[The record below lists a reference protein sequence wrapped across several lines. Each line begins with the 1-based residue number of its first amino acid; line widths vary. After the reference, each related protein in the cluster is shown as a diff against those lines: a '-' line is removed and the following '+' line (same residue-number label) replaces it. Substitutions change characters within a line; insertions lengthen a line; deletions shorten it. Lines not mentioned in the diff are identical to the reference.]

1 MLGFRLDSC
10 LSFLLLGCALPG
22 SLSAQQ
28 PVLNEFLARNDT
40 GLRDED
46 GDRSDWIEIYNPS
59 TSPVNLGGWRLTD
72 DSADL
77 SKWVLPSQTLA
88 PGEYAVIFASNK
100 DRASAGQPLHTN
112 FRLSA
117 GGEYLALVSPAGVI
131 TTQYAPA
138 FPAQTPDIAYGLQ
151 ADLFTFLYLDPPTPG
166 GPNQGGG
173 GALLDPVTFTRE
185 PGFESGPV
193 ALGLE
198 HPDPAV
204 TIRYTLDGRQPTEQ
218 DLAYA
223 GPLPAIETTT
233 LRARAFAAGALPS
246 EITSGTW
253 IFQDLVEGQDLTT
266 ALSRNL
272 PAEWIEQNGLNW
284 DLGGT
289 RPGAWYGLDALVTAP
304 YSAAQVQECLDALP
318 SLSLQMDPDD
328 LFGFMA
334 PSGRVGIYVNST
346 EEGETWE
353 RSCSLEW
360 FDPLT
365 GPEFQVDCGVSI
377 QGGSITGSGLRSQ
390 LSLALKFKAAF
401 GPTKLEYK
409 VFDDSPLER
418 FDYLILDSGSQLSI
432 NAPAGSTS
440 KIHAQET
447 RDEFASDLH
456 ESMGALSPHGRWVHL
471 YLNGLY
477 WGVLHLHERP
487 DERFAAA
494 YGGGDDEEYDWV
506 KRGNVDAGNSNSVGS
521 AAPGLWKEVE
531 SIILGGVAPGQQWNG
546 TEAYQ
551 ALSDRVDLANYADYL
566 LMNWY
571 TGNTDWPQNNWMAT
585 AHARNSA
592 DPADV
597 NPDGRFV
604 FHNWDAETTLYWGG
618 ASTAV
623 NDGFWDRTGIQS
635 TNPANVVFIHTAA
648 LAHPDYRS
656 LLADRAQLHLFT
668 PGGALW
674 VEPGYD
680 VMGTVYDPAS
690 PERNVP
696 ATAYY
701 RVAAEL
707 GPAVLM
713 EYARWGNYFDT
724 PGRFNLTDWVAER
737 DRLLNDF
744 FPIRSRVLVQQLLAA
759 TPQLF
764 PSLPPPTPSRAPGRY
779 RAGTTL
785 NFSSSSNVY
794 YTLDGTDP
802 RGSLGVV
809 GPSAVAATSPFP
821 LNRGTSKIQARAFD
835 GAEWSP
841 LFQGT
846 YCAGALVRINEAQS
860 SNARTIADAAGEFE
874 DWFELRNLTN
884 ASLDLGGFHLS
895 DDASDPAK
903 FTIPEGVTIPAQGHL
918 IFWADDDASQGP
930 THVNFRLSAS
940 GDYLGLF
947 GPAEL
952 SAVRFDST
960 ELPSL
965 QQDHSYARTVDGRG
979 DFMRTA
985 RPTPGRKNRPA
996 DLNPQ

>member
-1 MLGFRLDSC
+1 MLSFRLDS
-10 LSFLLLGCALPG
+10 FFALLLIGSALPG
-22 SLSAQQ
+22 YLSAQQ
-28 PVLNEFLARNDT
+28 PVLNEFLASNDT

-59 TSPVNLGGWRLTD
+59 TSPLNLGGWRLTD
-72 DSADL
+72 EAADL
-77 SKWVLPSQTLA
+77 SKWVLPPQTLA
-88 PGEYAVIFASNK
+88 AGEYAVVFASNK
-100 DRASAGQPLHTN
+100 DRATAGQPLHTN

-117 GGEYLALVSPAGVI
+117 SGEYLALVSPAGVI
-131 TTQYAPA
+131 TTQYSPA
-138 FPAQTPDIAYGLQ
+138 FPAQAPDIAYGLQ
-151 ADLFTFLYLDPPTPG
+151 ADLITFVFLDPPTPG

-173 GALLDPVTFTRE
+173 GALLDPVAFTRD

-193 ALGLE
+193 LLGLE
-198 HPDPAV
+198 HPDPAA
-204 TIRYTLDGRQPTEQ
+204 TIRYTLDGREPTEQ

-223 GPLPAIETTT
+223 GPLSAVETTT
-233 LRARAFAAGALPS
+233 LRARAFATNSLPS
-246 EITSGTW
+246 EVTSGTW
-253 IFQDLVEGQDLTT
+253 IFQDLVEDQDLNA
-266 ALSRNL
+266 ALARSL
-272 PAEWIEQNGLNW
+272 PADWVDQTGLNW
-284 DLGGT
+284 DLGGA

-304 YSAAQVQECLDALP
+304 YSPAQVQQCLDALP

-334 PSGRVGIYVNST
+334 PSGRTGIYANST
-346 EEGETWE
+346 EEGELWE

-377 QGGSITGSGLRSQ
+377 QGGSITGLSLRSQ
-390 LSLALKFKAAF
+390 LSLALKFKASF

-409 VFDDSPLER
+409 VFDDSPLDR
-418 FDYLILDSGSQLSI
+418 FDYLILDCGSQLSI
-432 NAPAGSTS
+432 NAPAGSTT

-456 ESMGALSPHGRWVHL
+456 ENMGALSPHGRWVHL

-521 AAPGLWKEVE
+521 AAPGLWREVE
-531 SIILGGVAPGQQWNG
+531 SIVAGGVAPGQQWSG
-546 TEAYQ
+546 TDAYR
-551 ALSDRVDLANYADYL
+551 ALSDRVDLRNYADYL

-597 NPDGRFV
+597 NPDGRFI
-604 FHNWDAETTLYWGG
+604 FHNWDAETTLFWGG
-618 ASTAV
+618 AATAV
-623 NDGFWDRTGIQS
+623 NDGFWDRTGAES
-635 TNPANVVFIHTAA
+635 TDSANAAFIHTAA

-779 RAGTTL
+779 RAGTAL
-785 NFSSSSNVY
+785 NFSSSANVF
-794 YTLDGTDP
+794 YTLDGADP
-802 RGSLGVV
+802 RGPLGVV
-809 GPSAVAATSPFP
+809 SPSAAAASGPFP
-821 LNRGTSKIQARAFD
+821 LSRGTSRILARAFD
-835 GAEWSP
+835 GTEWSP
-841 LFQGT
+841 LFAGT
-846 YCAGALVRINEAQS
+846 YCAGMRVQINEAQTD
-860 SNARTIADAAGEFE
+860 NNRTITDAAGDYD
-874 DWFELRNLTN
+874 DWFELRNPTDTP
-884 ASLDLGGFHLS
+884 LDLGGFHLT
-895 DDASDPAK
+895 DDPNDPTK
-903 FTIPEGVTIPAQGHL
+903 FEIPAGVTIPARGYL
-918 IFWADDDASQGP
+918 LFWADEDSSQGP
-930 THVNFRLSAS
+930 THVNFRLSAN
-940 GDYLGLF
+940 GEFIGLH
-947 GPAEL
+947 GPDEL
-952 SAVRFDST
+952 SGLTFDSISIPP
-960 ELPSL
+960 LRR
-965 QQDHSYARTVDGRG
+965 DHSFARLINGRG
-979 DFMRTA
+979 GLAPTA
-985 RPTPGRKNRPA
+985 NPTPGFQNLPGQLPPR
-996 DLNPQ
+996 